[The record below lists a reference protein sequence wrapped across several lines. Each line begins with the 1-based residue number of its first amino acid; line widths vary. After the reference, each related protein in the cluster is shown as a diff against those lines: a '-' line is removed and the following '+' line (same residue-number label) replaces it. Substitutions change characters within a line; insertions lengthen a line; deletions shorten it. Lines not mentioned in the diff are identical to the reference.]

1 MVAGGSGS
9 MVVIIIINMV
19 YGGSGIALNNY
30 DIFLLKKYIINVSVI
45 GCCVTIV
52 IG

>member
-30 DIFLLKKYIINVSVI
+30 DIFLLKKI
-45 GCCVTIV
+45 
-52 IG
+52 